1 MVFDIKSEIQDTA
14 KAVVAIILLGIPFF
28 LFLLPA
34 PGGREISPAADILLI
49 AAVSSALGASG
60 KTIYFI
66 RREKFP
72 LRTCKIKTARYLFP
86 LYMLL
91 CNTIFTLMLYALLN
105 KVFPHL
111 IPAVSKVG
119 LTGLPGT
126 VTAVGFPVVLMGLTA
141 DKLRSGMVKIVG
153 RILKESKNWDCF

>member
-1 MVFDIKSEIQDTA
+1 MVFDIKSEIQNTA

-34 PGGREISPAADILLI
+34 PAGREISPAADILLI
-49 AAVSSALGASG
+49 AAVSSALGALG

-72 LRTCKIKTARYLFP
+72 YRTCKIKTARYLFP

-91 CNTIFTLMLYALLN
+91 CNTIFTLMLYALFHN
-105 KVFPHL
+105 VFPHL
-111 IPAVSKVG
+111 TLALSKVG
-119 LTGLPGT
+119 LTGLTGT
-126 VTAVGFPVVLMGLTA
+126 ITAVGLPTALMGLTA
-141 DKLRSGMVKIVG
+141 DKLRNGLVKIVG
-153 RILKESKNWDCF
+153 RILNV